1 MDKLHN
7 VDVDRIKQLAKTQ
20 GLTLTYLCKCINK
33 YSTFLACVRLGK
45 DSISATELEVIANK
59 LGTSAAYLTGET
71 DDSRACDTPQPTELD
86 LQILQKWG
94 QLSAE
99 DRLRAEQ
106 YIDFMLAQH
115 NRQSHSKQ
123 SAK

>member
-7 VDVDRIKQLAKTQ
+7 VDVDRIKQLAKAQ

-45 DSISATELEVIANK
+45 DSISASEFAIIADK
-59 LGTSAAYLTGET
+59 LGTTPAYLMGET
-71 DDSRACDTPQPTELD
+71 DDPQASDRPQPTELD

-115 NRQSHSKQ
+115 NR
-123 SAK
+123 

>member
-1 MDKLHN
+1 MDKLRKI
-7 VDVDRIKQLAKTQ
+7 DVDRIKQLAKTQ

-45 DSISATELEVIANK
+45 DSISATELEVIAHK

-71 DDSRACDTPQPTELD
+71 DDPQASDRPQPTELD

-106 YIDFMLAQH
+106 YIDFMLALH
-115 NRQSHSKQ
+115 NQ
-123 SAK
+123 